1 MAQLAALDAGVCHND
16 LNYEFPY
23 RSLGKPMIKIK
34 MDVNQAI
41 MGGAIFA
48 AVAMAVGT
56 FAAIYS
62 LYRVDAAASQLYAVQ
77 QESVLAAKIIST
89 SAFTREALEQI
100 ADAVSNY
107 NAGISTA
114 VNNGTQVA
122 SILADENS
130 NDLHTQELDR
140 MVLSEPGSRA
150 ARALLML
157 LATKRS
163 ARAAAVQEIHA
174 MQNGDFD
181 QIGDIYKRAVKPA
194 YGKYNLAAKQL
205 FSAFNEDAAALSKKT
220 RTIYHGMLLILVISG
235 VGAIVL
241 VLLIATMVNRTIRV
255 QLRNT
260 SQVVGKIAGGDL
272 RSRVDTHD
280 MRGMLAN
287 IGSSV
292 NEMGNRLATL
302 IHNVRS
308 AADEVA
314 QKGTE
319 IDALSQD
326 LSSGTVKANDQA
338 DSISTAVKA
347 MSVAATNVAHRAE
360 EIASTA
366 QQAKVEADK
375 GGCVIGQTLDAMK
388 EIVASIEGVAH
399 TVSRFGE
406 SSARIGDIVSTIQ
419 EITNQT
425 NMLAL
430 NAAIEAARAGESGRG
445 FAVVADEVRGL
456 ANRSVEAVV
465 AIRAIVENIQ
475 RDSGDAIQAM
485 EAGKERARQGAKQGD
500 EARQALTLITG
511 QIDSVSERVVSV
523 ATAAD
528 EQSKAVQQVTENI
541 LHIST
546 ALRGTAE
553 ASEVAR
559 HQAGLLQKSAQL
571 LRENLRTFKAD

>member
-1 MAQLAALDAGVCHND
+1 
-16 LNYEFPY
+16 
-23 RSLGKPMIKIK
+23 MIKIK

-41 MGGAIFA
+41 VGGAIFA
-48 AVAMAVGT
+48 AIAMAVGT

-77 QESVLAAKIIST
+77 QESVLAEKIIST
-89 SAFTREALEQI
+89 SAFTRETLEQI

-114 VNNGTQVA
+114 VNNGTQMA
-122 SILADENS
+122 AILADENS
-130 NDLHTQELDR
+130 NDIHTQQIDR
-140 MVLSEPGSRA
+140 MVLSKPGSRA
-150 ARALLML
+150 AHALLML
-157 LATKRS
+157 LSTKRA
-163 ARAAAVQEIHA
+163 ARTAAVQEIHA
-174 MQNGDFD
+174 MQNGYFD
-181 QIGDIYKRAVKPA
+181 QIGDIYKHAVKPA

-205 FSAFNEDAAALSKKT
+205 FSAFNEDADALSKKT

-260 SQVVGKIAGGDL
+260 SQVVGDIAGGDL

-319 IDALSQD
+319 IEALSQD
-326 LSSGTVKANDQA
+326 LSSGTIKANDQA
-338 DSISTAVKA
+338 DSIFTAVEA

-366 QQAKVEADK
+366 QQAKLEADK
-375 GGCVIGQTLDAMK
+375 GGSVIGQTLDAMK

-399 TVSRFGE
+399 TVGRFGE

-475 RDSGDAIQAM
+475 RDSGDAMQAM
-485 EAGKERARQGAKQGD
+485 EEGKERARRGAKQGD

-523 ATAAD
+523 ASAAD
-528 EQSKAVQQVTENI
+528 EQRKAVQQVTENI

-546 ALRGTAE
+546 ALRSTAE

-559 HQAGLLQKSAQL
+559 HQAGLLQKSAQR

>member
-1 MAQLAALDAGVCHND
+1 MAQLAALDAGVCRND

-181 QIGDIYKRAVKPA
+181 QIGDIYKRTVKPA

>member
-1 MAQLAALDAGVCHND
+1 
-16 LNYEFPY
+16 
-23 RSLGKPMIKIK
+23 MIKIK

-181 QIGDIYKRAVKPA
+181 QIGDIYKRTVKPA

>member
-1 MAQLAALDAGVCHND
+1 M
-16 LNYEFPY
+16 
-23 RSLGKPMIKIK
+23 IK

-107 NAGISTA
+107 NAGISTD

-122 SILADENS
+122 TILADENS
-130 NDLHTQELDR
+130 NDSHTQELDR
-140 MVLSEPGSRA
+140 MVLSKPGSRA

-157 LATKRS
+157 LSTKRS
-163 ARAAAVQEIHA
+163 ARTAAVQEIHA

-181 QIGDIYKRAVKPA
+181 QIGDIYKRAVNPA
-194 YGKYNLAAKQL
+194 YGKYNIAAKQL

-326 LSSGTVKANDQA
+326 LSSGTIKANDQA

-347 MSVAATNVAHRAE
+347 MSVAATNVAQRAE

-500 EARQALTLITG
+500 EARQALSLITG

-559 HQAGLLQKSAQL
+559 NQAGLLQKSAQL

>member
-1 MAQLAALDAGVCHND
+1 VAQLAALDAGVCHND

-23 RSLGKPMIKIK
+23 RFLGKPMIKIK